1 MKRKPAYSALL
12 WYRVRDDVRIR
23 LFCFYGSREFSK
35 VASAWGGG
43 KPRKQ
48 LFLRC
53 IEKILLLFFKI
64 SEQFVRSLECITL
77 MNIELPFR

>member
-35 VASAWGGG
+35 VASAWGG

-64 SEQFVRSLECITL
+64 SEQFVRLL
-77 MNIELPFR
+77 